1 MISRIPVHA
10 VAWYARKT
18 VQKKRLVLLAVVFL
32 LLIPGL
38 HAEDFFFDS
47 DGVKIHYIVE
57 GKGEPV
63 ILIHGFAASI
73 AANWGGPG
81 IIKAL
86 AENYQVIALD
96 NRGHG
101 QSEKPHDSAAYGL
114 KMTGD
119 VLRLMDHLK

>member
-1 MISRIPVHA
+1 MM
-10 VAWYARKT
+10 
-18 VQKKRLVLLAVVFL
+18 KKRLLTAVFL
-32 LLIPGL
+32 TLAFVSFL

-73 AANWGGPG
+73 AANWGAPG
-81 IIKAL
+81 IVKAL

>member
-1 MISRIPVHA
+1 MITRIPVRA
-10 VAWYARKT
+10 PAWYARKT
-18 VQKKRLVLLAVVFL
+18 MQKKRLVLLAAVFL
-32 LLIPGL
+32 FLIPGLQASL

-81 IIKAL
+81 VIKAL
-86 AENYQVIALD
+86 SENYQVIALD

-101 QSEKPHDSAAYGL
+101 QSEKPHD
-114 KMTGD
+114 
-119 VLRLMDHLK
+119 